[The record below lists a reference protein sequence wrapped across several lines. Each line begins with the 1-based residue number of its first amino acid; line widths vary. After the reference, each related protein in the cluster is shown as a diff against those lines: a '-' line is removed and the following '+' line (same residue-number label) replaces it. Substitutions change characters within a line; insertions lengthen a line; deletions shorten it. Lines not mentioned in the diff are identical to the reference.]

1 MQWKYMKCGAWKN
14 DAFKYLFIEFQRHA
28 EDHLKTINNQFLT
41 LPCIEEPEK
50 KPVPAKLVK
59 WYKMFKKGQ
68 LDYVKSHYL

>member
-1 MQWKYMKCGAWKN
+1 MMLS
-14 DAFKYLFIEFQRHA
+14 FKYLFIEFQRHA

-59 WYKMFKKGQ
+59 WYKKK
-68 LDYVKSHYL
+68 VNWIM